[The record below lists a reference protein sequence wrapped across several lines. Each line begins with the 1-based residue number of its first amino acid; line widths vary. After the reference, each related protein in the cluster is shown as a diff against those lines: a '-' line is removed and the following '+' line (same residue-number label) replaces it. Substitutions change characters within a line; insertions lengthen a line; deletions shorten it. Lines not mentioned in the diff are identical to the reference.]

1 MRGSESGRGRMEKM
15 VCCIMTRSRSLT
27 FIKTYTVDTRLQE
40 VVRVDGRQDEQ
51 EMRRWERREAGESDR
66 GQTCALVATTAGP
79 PDEVITYRG

>member
-1 MRGSESGRGRMEKM
+1 MLYHGLF
-15 VCCIMTRSRSLT
+15 SRPH
-27 FIKTYTVDTRLQE
+27 IHQGLQE

-66 GQTCALVATTAGP
+66 EQTCALVATTAGP